1 MKQKTFLENNKTIV
15 IKSNDNDCTIVE
27 IYDYSTGVERIS
39 VNFNYY
45 NYKSDYV
52 IDLYKKDMLLI

>member
-1 MKQKTFLENNKTIV
+1 MKQKTFLENNKTIN
-15 IKSNDNDCTIVE
+15 IYLNNEDCVIVE
-27 IYDYSTGVERIS
+27 IYDYSTGAERMS
-39 VNFNYY
+39 VNLNYY